1 MVEVPERCADRLA
14 RVEKGRTPVARTSVF
29 LLALPLTIL
38 LVAACRT
45 AEPPS
50 PPLQPDGS
58 RDEVR
63 FSGGQVLDANG
74 IRSFSYFVRS
84 YPNSVI
90 IAENPFDPNL
100 ADVLNMLWTD
110 DLEKWLENLA
120 VCPEGH
126 RVTHVEPGLYGMR
139 FHGECD

>member
-14 RVEKGRTPVARTSVF
+14 RVEKGRTPLARTSVF

-74 IRSFSYFVRS
+74 IRSFSFFVPS
-84 YPNSVI
+84 YAYSFI
-90 IAENPFDPNL
+90 IVENPFDPNITNL
-100 ADVLNMLWTD
+100 FNKLMRG
-110 DLEKWLENLA
+110 DLEKWLANLA
-120 VCPEGH
+120 ICPAGH